1 MQADAKQ
8 QVKKYLHQKAQRL
21 AEPRLDY
28 PKMQQKDAVFNKEAQ
43 PCDAVRQVP
52 DPALVQILKSLIS
65 GGAVLQR
72 QIAEAVNI
80 R

>member
-1 MQADAKQ
+1 MDAKL

-28 PKMQQKDAVFNKEAQ
+28 PKMQQKEVVYDKEAQ
-43 PCDAVRQVP
+43 SCDPVRRIP
-52 DPALVQILKSLIS
+52 DPELVQILKNLIN
-65 GGAVLQR
+65 GGGVLQR